1 MFRKLVSNLAF
12 SPALIGQLGFYARRL
27 KKEELTRRLGLI
39 FTVLALVVQSFAV
52 FQPPEAANASS
63 NADFVRG
70 GVSSVPDFLR
80 AYDGSPKLKG
90 LFTSL
95 GITRAEIAAANA
107 TTIGQR
113 GYYNWS
119 MTSLYSAAQ
128 GQKAY
133 TYYQADGT
141 AQTVYNRPMVLT
153 EQGGP
158 TYPVFAGHSQAF
170 GWFAIKKDC
179 GNLITKKQ
187 PHAEPQP
194 ESTCKNLG
202 VVALDAQRFKF
213 TAKSDVTGNAT
224 IRGYTFVIES
234 LPDENVIHRERIA
247 TTEQSATYQ
256 YERTKPGLYRAS
268 VIVHTS
274 LGDRANKNCRATF
287 RVKEVHVE
295 QVTAVCSGLKIH
307 KIGQTNIE
315 MTGAAAVN
323 KATVS
328 KYTFVIKNSKG
339 KVISTQ
345 VVKTNKLS
353 AKTDAVSIE
362 TPGKYTAR
370 LTVKTSLGDKTDAD
384 CTGKFTITAPNVCS
398 LNPELP
404 ANSPD
409 CQPCPTNPDIWYKD
423 PACVPTECTDDT
435 CVGELIEQ
443 KTAVNLDQSS
453 ADAASVLAMP
463 SDRIS
468 YTVSVENK
476 GSAPVTKSIEEALE
490 DVLQYAVVADTGGG
504 TFNAETKTLS
514 WPAVEV
520 KAGEKQSRTFMVR
533 LASSVAATNTG
544 TSDETSYDCTMTNTF
559 GNSININVECPVQ
572 KVVVEQLVG
581 ELPETGPGENLIFSG
596 ILLSIV
602 TYFYARA
609 RQTGK
614 EIRLIRR
621 DINAG
626 TI

>member
-80 AYDGSPKLKG
+80 AYDSSPKLKG

-95 GITRAEIAAANA
+95 GITRGEIAAANA
-107 TTIGQR
+107 TTIGQK

-133 TYYQADGT
+133 TYYQADGA

-153 EQGGP
+153 EEGGP

-187 PHAEPQP
+187 PRAEPQP
-194 ESTCKNLG
+194 ESTCKNLS

-234 LPDENVIHRERIA
+234 LPDETVIHRERV
-247 TTEQSATYQ
+247 TTSEQSATYQ
-256 YERTKPGLYRAS
+256 YQRTKPGLYRAS

-307 KIGQTNIE
+307 KIGRTNIE

-339 KVISTQ
+339 KVVSTQ
-345 VVKTNKLS
+345 VVKTTKLS

-423 PACVPTECTDDT
+423 AACVPTECTDES
-435 CVGELIEQ
+435 CVGGLIEQ

-514 WPAVEV
+514 WPAVEI

-533 LASSVAATNTG
+533 LASSIAATNTG
-544 TSDETSYDCTMTNTF
+544 TSDEASYDCTMTNTF